1 MKIYDIQKMDVICNI
16 HKMQKIIG
24 ISIDSFEYLMEKTYN
39 ELFDIQNSL
48 ISHYNEAIKNKA

>member
-1 MKIYDIQKMDVICNI
+1 MKISDIQKMDIICNI
-16 HKMQKIIG
+16 HQMQKIIG